1 MRNLAIGNN
10 QLWDVQ
16 YVDPLVEEEV
26 ATKGRNSKIPHKV
39 LFIIYICRQ
48 IMEQDHALRSWENW
62 KERDLWKD
70 QIQENNIKVQ

>member
-26 ATKGRNSKIPHKV
+26 VTKGRNSKIPHKV
-39 LFIIYICRQ
+39 LFFIYICRQ
-48 IMEQDHALRSWENW
+48 IMEQDHALQSWENW